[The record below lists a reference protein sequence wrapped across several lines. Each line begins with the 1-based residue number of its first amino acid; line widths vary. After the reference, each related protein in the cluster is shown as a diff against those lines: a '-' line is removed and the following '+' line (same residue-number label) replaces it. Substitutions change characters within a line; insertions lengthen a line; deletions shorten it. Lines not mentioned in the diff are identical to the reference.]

1 MLSSDFKEF
10 LKLLTSHKVRYL
22 LIGGFAVGVHGYP
35 RATGDM
41 DLWVAID
48 PDNADRIV
56 LAIREFG
63 FDLPDL
69 NRESFVQ
76 KNKVI
81 RMGLPPQRI
90 ELLTSISGVDFDDCF
105 AKREMVE
112 IDGIKVSLI
121 DRASLIA
128 NKRAA
133 GRHRDLDDLEHL
145 T

>member
-1 MLSSDFKEF
+1 LLSSDFKEF